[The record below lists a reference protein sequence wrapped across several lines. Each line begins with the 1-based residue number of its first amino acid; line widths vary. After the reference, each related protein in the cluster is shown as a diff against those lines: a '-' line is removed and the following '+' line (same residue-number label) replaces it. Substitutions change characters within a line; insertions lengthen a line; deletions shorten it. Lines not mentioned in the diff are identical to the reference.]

1 MDYELFFVFL
11 RRKAKIIMLEE
22 LKQRIL
28 TEGHAK
34 AEGGIVLVGSFLN
47 HQLDPQLM
55 MHCAE
60 EFARLF
66 KDQGINKIVT
76 IEASGI
82 APAIMTGYLMH
93 LPVVF
98 IKKKQPKT
106 VDESWKSWV
115 WSFTRD
121 GETIVCIAKEFL
133 TESDRILFL
142 DDFLA
147 DGHASGSVI
156 HLCRQSGAQIVG
168 MGFLIEKGFAGG
180 GQFLRDHN
188 INYHALAT
196 ITRINEDNSIE
207 IA

>member
-1 MDYELFFVFL
+1 MDEL
-11 RRKAKIIMLEE
+11 R
-22 LKQRIL
+22 QRIMK
-28 TEGHAK
+28 EGRGRS
-34 AEGGIVLVGSFLN
+34 EGGVVLVSSFIN

-55 MHCAE
+55 MHCGE

-66 KDQGINKIVT
+66 QDQGINKIVT

-82 APAIMTGYLMH
+82 APAIMTGYLMN

-98 IKKKQPKT
+98 IKKKTPKT

-115 WSFTRD
+115 WSFTRGD
-121 GETIVCIAKEFL
+121 ETTVCIDRRFL
-133 TESDRILFL
+133 TDKDRILFI

-156 HLCRQSGAQIVG
+156 HLCRQSGAKIVG
-168 MGFLIEKGFAGG
+168 MGFLVEKGFAQG

-196 ITRINEDNSIE
+196 ITHINEDNTIE
-207 IA
+207 LADDIHF

>member
-1 MDYELFFVFL
+1 M
-11 RRKAKIIMLEE
+11 EE

-28 TEGHAK
+28 RDGQAK
-34 AEGGIVLVGSFLN
+34 AEGGVVLVSSFLN

-82 APAIMTGYLMH
+82 APAIMLGYLMN

-106 VDESWKSWV
+106 LDETWQSWV
-115 WSFTRD
+115 WSFTRSD
-121 GETIVCIAKEFL
+121 NTTVCIDKRFL
-133 TESDRILFL
+133 TADDRILFI

-168 MGFLIEKGFAGG
+168 MGFLVEKGYAGG
-180 GQFLRDHN
+180 GEFLRNHH
-188 INYHALAT
+188 IPYHALAT
-196 ITRINEDNSIE
+196 IRRINDDNTFE
-207 IA
+207 LA

>member
-1 MDYELFFVFL
+1 M
-11 RRKAKIIMLEE
+11 EE

-28 TEGHAK
+28 
-34 AEGGIVLVGSFLN
+34 AEGNAKKEGDMILLGSFLN
-47 HQLDPQLM
+47 HQIDPQLM

-60 EFARLF
+60 EFVRLF
-66 KDQGINKIVT
+66 QNQGINKIVT

-82 APAIMTGYLMH
+82 APAIMVGYLMH

-98 IKKKQPKT
+98 IKKAQPKT
-106 VDESWKSWV
+106 IDDCWKSWV

-121 GETIVCIAKEFL
+121 DNTTICIDRQFL
-133 TESDRILFL
+133 TEKDRILFL

-147 DGHASGSVI
+147 DGHASGGVI

-168 MGFLIEKGFAGG
+168 MGFLVEKGFSKG

-188 INYHALAT
+188 INYYALAT
-196 ITRINEDNSIE
+196 ITCINDDNTIQL
-207 IA
+207 A

>member
-1 MDYELFFVFL
+1 M
-11 RRKAKIIMLEE
+11 EE

-28 TEGHAK
+28 KDGFAKKEGN
-34 AEGGIVLVGSFLN
+34 IIRVGSFLN
-47 HQLDPQLM
+47 HQLDPELM
-55 MHCAE
+55 MHCAQ

-66 KDQGINKIVT
+66 ADKGINKIVT

-82 APAIMTGYLMH
+82 APAIMMGYIMH

-98 IKKKQPKT
+98 IKKKAPKT
-106 VDESWKSWV
+106 IDESWKSWV
-115 WSFTRD
+115 WSFTRGD
-121 GETIVCIAKEFL
+121 ETTVCVDRNFL
-133 TESDRILFL
+133 TADDRIVFI

-168 MGFLIEKGFAGG
+168 MGFLVEKGFGAG

-188 INYHALAT
+188 IPYHALAT
-196 ITRINEDNSIE
+196 ITRINDDDTIE
-207 IA
+207 LA

>member
-1 MDYELFFVFL
+1 MKE
-11 RRKAKIIMLEE
+11 LEE
-22 LKQRIL
+22 RIL
-28 TEGHAK
+28 KEGSAR
-34 AEGGIVLVGSFLN
+34 AEGGVVLVNSFLN

-98 IKKKQPKT
+98 IKKKNPINLDDT
-106 VDESWKSWV
+106 WKSWV
-115 WSFTRD
+115 WSFTRND
-121 GETIVCIAKEFL
+121 KTTVCIDRRFL
-133 TESDRILFL
+133 TSDDRILFI

-156 HLCRQSGAQIVG
+156 HLCRLSGAHIVG
-168 MGFLIEKGFAGG
+168 MGFLVEKGFAQG

-196 ITRINEDNSIE
+196 IKSIRDDNSLVL
-207 IA
+207 

>member
-1 MDYELFFVFL
+1 M
-11 RRKAKIIMLEE
+11 EE

-28 TEGHAK
+28 KDGVAK
-34 AEGGIVLVGSFLN
+34 KEGGIVRVGSFLN

-66 KDQGINKIVT
+66 ANQGVNKIVT

-82 APAIMTGYLMH
+82 APAILMGYIMH

-98 IKKKQPKT
+98 VKKKAPKT
-106 VDESWKSWV
+106 IDESWKSWV
-115 WSFTRD
+115 WSFTRGD
-121 GETIVCIAKEFL
+121 ETTVCVDRDFL
-133 TESDRILFL
+133 TNKDRIVFI

-147 DGHASGSVI
+147 DGHASGSII

-168 MGFLIEKGFAGG
+168 MGFLVEKAFAKG
-180 GQFLRDHN
+180 GQFLRDHG
-188 INYHALAT
+188 ITYHALAT
-196 ITRINEDNSIE
+196 IKCIHDDNTME
-207 IA
+207 VE

>member
-1 MDYELFFVFL
+1 MSQLFEEIF
-11 RRKAKIIMLEE
+11 IMEE

-28 TEGHAK
+28 ADGRAK
-34 AEGGIVLVGSFLN
+34 AEGGVVMVGSFLN

-98 IKKKQPKT
+98 IKKKEPKT
-106 VDESWKSWV
+106 VDDAWKSWV
-115 WSFTRD
+115 WSFTRGD
-121 GETIVCIAKEFL
+121 ETTVCIDRKLL
-133 TESDRILFL
+133 TENDRILFI

-147 DGHASGSVI
+147 NGHASGSVI
-156 HLCRQSGAQIVG
+156 HFCRQSGAQIVG
-168 MGFLIEKGFAGG
+168 MGFLVEKGFSQG

-196 ITRINEDNSIE
+196 ITRINEDNSFE
-207 IA
+207 LA

>member
-1 MDYELFFVFL
+1 M
-11 RRKAKIIMLEE
+11 EE

-28 TEGHAK
+28 TDGRAK
-34 AEGGIVLVGSFLN
+34 AEGEIVMVGSFLN

-82 APAIMTGYLMH
+82 APAILTGYLMN

-98 IKKKQPKT
+98 IKKKHPKT
-106 VDESWKSWV
+106 VEESWRSWV
-115 WSFTRD
+115 WSFTRG
-121 GETIVCIAKEFL
+121 GEASVCIDRQFL
-133 TESDRILFL
+133 TDKDRILFL

-147 DGHASGSVI
+147 DGHASGCVI
-156 HLCRQSGAQIVG
+156 DLCRQSGAQIVG
-168 MGFLIEKGFAGG
+168 MGFLVEKGFAKG
-180 GQFLRDHN
+180 GQFLRDHG
-188 INYHALAT
+188 IPYHALAT
-196 ITRINEDNSIE
+196 IERINPDNSME
-207 IA
+207 LA